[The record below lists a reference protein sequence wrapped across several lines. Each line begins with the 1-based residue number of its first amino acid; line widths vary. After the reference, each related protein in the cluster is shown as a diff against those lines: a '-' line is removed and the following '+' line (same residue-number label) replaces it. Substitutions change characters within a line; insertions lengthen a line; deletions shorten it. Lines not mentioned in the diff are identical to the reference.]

1 METAWSVFYGA
12 VGTLGMLHGIADAF
26 QIPYDQKMIFIWI
39 VLSSVIWGIAFGW
52 KRHRKYLFP
61 AAVGLFVWI
70 GLWRWKEIC
79 EGICRSMER
88 MTEAINA
95 YYQFSWD
102 TVQYVKTGG
111 ISTEQTAILVAGVF
125 VSGLLVG
132 GFLQKKG
139 RILLAVLFAFGF
151 LAPFLVGKVPEN
163 RTVWELLIG
172 IMGLLAMQ
180 TALPGKQRKIKFF
193 GTANGMLIGIA
204 AIAFVGSAFV
214 LEPLL
219 QTIFPPDSPKQKLV
233 LEELWQDIRRSTREN
248 VRTDIAAGG
257 IGNGDLSVADRL
269 EPGKEPQLKVTVGE
283 KPQTDLYLYGYIG
296 ADYNRKQWERMESS
310 ARDQLGRREALEE
323 RKGDV
328 YRWLKKKKDEKKL
341 SVEYE
346 DTEKAYEYL
355 PYGSKIRNEQEVWG
369 DTYVKGT
376 GKTTYTT
383 SFCELSE
390 ADWQERTGK
399 KCEEI
404 LRKTSEYDLFVSKQY
419 LKIDAEQK
427 KKLQQIP
434 LEGETL
440 FEISA
445 AMEQWLG
452 AHTSYSLSPGK
463 VPWGKEYVEYFLFEN
478 KKGYCVHYATA
489 ATLLFRSH
497 DIPARFV
504 SGYLIGKEQ
513 WKTSDDG
520 TYQVTVTGADAHAW
534 TEIYTGDGIWI
545 PVELTPTYGRDDTS
559 KAHGT
564 DLANVSPEVSG
575 EDSQRVSSDSQMAE
589 SNIPKEHETGT
600 KEANDKNVENQQ
612 QGTEKNAATNVDVE
626 KEDNGTKSNLL
637 IKRIKQLLLF
647 ILMSIISFGAWRF
660 YKVQQRQGIFA
671 KNRNEK
677 AQKIF
682 FSLYEVLRFAGMA
695 ENDCLGDE
703 FGQEAKKV
711 CDKMEVQIKVAQQ
724 TALKAWYSGGT
735 ISDKEE
741 RELCRTYRNVCRLIS
756 EKLTFREKILFYF
769 TKCFL

>member
-1 METAWSVFYGA
+1 
-12 VGTLGMLHGIADAF
+12 
-26 QIPYDQKMIFIWI
+26 
-39 VLSSVIWGIAFGW
+39 
-52 KRHRKYLFP
+52 
-61 AAVGLFVWI
+61 
-70 GLWRWKEIC
+70 
-79 EGICRSMER
+79 MER

-204 AIAFVGSAFV
+204 GKVPENRTVWELLIGIMGLLAMQTALPGKQRKIKFFGTANGMLIGIAALAFVGGACI

-296 ADYNRKQWERMESS
+296 ADYNRKQWERMESPQTDLYLYGYIGADYNRKQWERMESS

-376 GKTTYTT
+376 GRYL
-383 SFCELSE
+383 CE
-390 ADWQERTGK
+390 R
-399 KCEEI
+399 
-404 LRKTSEYDLFVSKQY
+404 
-419 LKIDAEQK
+419 
-427 KKLQQIP
+427 
-434 LEGETL
+434 
-440 FEISA
+440 
-445 AMEQWLG
+445 
-452 AHTSYSLSPGK
+452 
-463 VPWGKEYVEYFLFEN
+463 
-478 KKGYCVHYATA
+478 
-489 ATLLFRSH
+489 
-497 DIPARFV
+497 
-504 SGYLIGKEQ
+504 
-513 WKTSDDG
+513 
-520 TYQVTVTGADAHAW
+520 
-534 TEIYTGDGIWI
+534 
-545 PVELTPTYGRDDTS
+545 
-559 KAHGT
+559 
-564 DLANVSPEVSG
+564 
-575 EDSQRVSSDSQMAE
+575 
-589 SNIPKEHETGT
+589 
-600 KEANDKNVENQQ
+600 
-612 QGTEKNAATNVDVE
+612 
-626 KEDNGTKSNLL
+626 
-637 IKRIKQLLLF
+637 
-647 ILMSIISFGAWRF
+647 
-660 YKVQQRQGIFA
+660 
-671 KNRNEK
+671 NR
-677 AQKIF
+677 
-682 FSLYEVLRFAGMA
+682 
-695 ENDCLGDE
+695 ENDVYDFFLR
-703 FGQEAKKV
+703 
-711 CDKMEVQIKVAQQ
+711 
-724 TALKAWYSGGT
+724 T
-735 ISDKEE
+735 I
-741 RELCRTYRNVCRLIS
+741 RG
-756 EKLTFREKILFYF
+756 
-769 TKCFL
+769 

>member
-1 METAWSVFYGA
+1 MQYMELAQEIIKEVKRVVIGK
-12 VGTLGMLHGIADAF
+12 DEC
-26 QIPYDQKMIFIWI
+26 IWKA
-39 VLSSVIWGIAFGW
+39 LA
-52 KRHRKYLFP
+52 
-61 AAVGLFVWI
+61 
-70 GLWRWKEIC
+70 
-79 EGICRSMER
+79 
-88 MTEAINA
+88 
-95 YYQFSWD
+95 
-102 TVQYVKTGG
+102 
-111 ISTEQTAILVAGVF
+111 AIL
-125 VSGLLVG
+125 
-132 GFLQKKG
+132 
-139 RILLAVLFAFGF
+139 
-151 LAPFLVGKVPEN
+151 
-163 RTVWELLIG
+163 
-172 IMGLLAMQ
+172 
-180 TALPGKQRKIKFF
+180 
-193 GTANGMLIGIA
+193 
-204 AIAFVGSAFV
+204 
-214 LEPLL
+214 
-219 QTIFPPDSPKQKLV
+219 
-233 LEELWQDIRRSTREN
+233 
-248 VRTDIAAGG
+248 AGG
-257 IGNGDLSVADRL
+257 HILIEDI
-269 EPGKEPQLKVTVGE
+269 PGV
-283 KPQTDLYLYGYIG
+283 
-296 ADYNRKQWERMESS
+296 
-310 ARDQLGRREALEE
+310 
-323 RKGDV
+323 
-328 YRWLKKKKDEKKL
+328 
-341 SVEYE
+341 
-346 DTEKAYEYL
+346 
-355 PYGSKIRNEQEVWG
+355 
-369 DTYVKGT
+369 
-376 GKTTYTT
+376 GKTTLALALAKSMGLDWKRVQFTPDILPSDLVGFSMYQKERDQFVYQAGAVMCNLFLADELNRT
-383 SFCELSE
+383 SPKTQSALLEVMEEGTVTVDQVTREVPKPFFVIATENPMGSTGTQMLPESQLDRFMICMTMGYPDIRYEIEIVKGNQKRQSE
-390 ADWQERTGK
+390 RLVHSVISASMIQQMQEYVEEIYVHDRVYQYIGSLIQMTREHPMIAYGVSPRGTIALAK
-399 KCEEI
+399 MAKATAFLHGREYCTPKDVQDVFLAVTAHRISLNAKARAQRVDKEEI

>member
-1 METAWSVFYGA
+1 MQYMELAQDIIKEVKRVVIGK
-12 VGTLGMLHGIADAF
+12 DEC
-26 QIPYDQKMIFIWI
+26 IWKA
-39 VLSSVIWGIAFGW
+39 LA
-52 KRHRKYLFP
+52 
-61 AAVGLFVWI
+61 
-70 GLWRWKEIC
+70 
-79 EGICRSMER
+79 
-88 MTEAINA
+88 
-95 YYQFSWD
+95 
-102 TVQYVKTGG
+102 
-111 ISTEQTAILVAGVF
+111 AIL
-125 VSGLLVG
+125 
-132 GFLQKKG
+132 
-139 RILLAVLFAFGF
+139 
-151 LAPFLVGKVPEN
+151 
-163 RTVWELLIG
+163 
-172 IMGLLAMQ
+172 
-180 TALPGKQRKIKFF
+180 
-193 GTANGMLIGIA
+193 
-204 AIAFVGSAFV
+204 
-214 LEPLL
+214 
-219 QTIFPPDSPKQKLV
+219 
-233 LEELWQDIRRSTREN
+233 
-248 VRTDIAAGG
+248 AGG
-257 IGNGDLSVADRL
+257 HILIEDI
-269 EPGKEPQLKVTVGE
+269 PGV
-283 KPQTDLYLYGYIG
+283 
-296 ADYNRKQWERMESS
+296 
-310 ARDQLGRREALEE
+310 
-323 RKGDV
+323 
-328 YRWLKKKKDEKKL
+328 
-341 SVEYE
+341 
-346 DTEKAYEYL
+346 
-355 PYGSKIRNEQEVWG
+355 
-369 DTYVKGT
+369 
-376 GKTTYTT
+376 GKTTLALALAKSMGLDWKRVQCTPDILPSDLVGFSMYQKERDQFVYQAGAVMCNLFLADELNRT
-383 SFCELSE
+383 SPKTQSALLEVMEEGTVTVDQVTREVPKPFFVIATENPMGSTGTQMLPESQLDRFMICMTMGYPDIRYEIEIVKGNQKRQSE
-390 ADWQERTGK
+390 RLVHSVISASMLQRMQEYVEEIYVHDRVYQYIGSLIQMTREHPMIAYGVSPRGTIALAK
-399 KCEEI
+399 MAKATAFLHGREYCTPKDVQDVFLAVTAHRISLNAKARAQRVDKEEI

-452 AHTSYSLSPGK
+452 AHISYSLSPGK

-504 SGYLIGKEQ
+504 SGCLIGKEQ

-575 EDSQRVSSDSQMAE
+575 EDSQRVSSDSQMTE
-589 SNIPKEHETGT
+589 SNIPKEYESGT

-626 KEDNGTKSNLL
+626 KEDNGTKRNLL
-637 IKRIKQLLLF
+637 IKRIKQLLLL

-682 FSLYEVLRFAGMA
+682 SSLYEVLRFAGMA
-695 ENDCLGDE
+695 ENDCLGDG

-711 CDKMEVQIKVAQQ
+711 CDKMEVQIKAAQQ
-724 TALKAWYSGGT
+724 TALKAWYSGDT
-735 ISDKEE
+735 ISAKEE
-741 RELCRTYRNVCRLIS
+741 RELCRTYRNVCRLIA

>member
-1 METAWSVFYGA
+1 MQYMELAQDIIKEVKRVVIGK
-12 VGTLGMLHGIADAF
+12 DEC
-26 QIPYDQKMIFIWI
+26 IWKA
-39 VLSSVIWGIAFGW
+39 LA
-52 KRHRKYLFP
+52 
-61 AAVGLFVWI
+61 
-70 GLWRWKEIC
+70 
-79 EGICRSMER
+79 
-88 MTEAINA
+88 
-95 YYQFSWD
+95 
-102 TVQYVKTGG
+102 
-111 ISTEQTAILVAGVF
+111 AIL
-125 VSGLLVG
+125 
-132 GFLQKKG
+132 
-139 RILLAVLFAFGF
+139 
-151 LAPFLVGKVPEN
+151 
-163 RTVWELLIG
+163 
-172 IMGLLAMQ
+172 
-180 TALPGKQRKIKFF
+180 
-193 GTANGMLIGIA
+193 
-204 AIAFVGSAFV
+204 
-214 LEPLL
+214 
-219 QTIFPPDSPKQKLV
+219 
-233 LEELWQDIRRSTREN
+233 
-248 VRTDIAAGG
+248 AGG
-257 IGNGDLSVADRL
+257 HIL
-269 EPGKEPQLKVTVGE
+269 
-283 KPQTDLYLYGYIG
+283 I
-296 ADYNRKQWERMESS
+296 
-310 ARDQLGRREALEE
+310 
-323 RKGDV
+323 
-328 YRWLKKKKDEKKL
+328 
-341 SVEYE
+341 E
-346 DTEKAYEYL
+346 DI
-355 PYGSKIRNEQEVWG
+355 PRV
-369 DTYVKGT
+369 
-376 GKTTYTT
+376 GKTTLALALAKSMGLDWKRVQFTPDILPSDLVGFSMYQKERDQFVYQAGAVMCNLFLADELNRT
-383 SFCELSE
+383 SPKTQSALLEVMEEGTVTVDQVTREVPKPFFVIATENPMGSTGTQMLPESQLDRFMICMTMGYPDIRHEIEIVKGNQKRQSE
-390 ADWQERTGK
+390 RLVHSVISASMLQQMQEYVEEIYVHDRVYQYIGSLIQMTREHPMIAYGVSPRGTIALAK
-399 KCEEI
+399 MAKATAFLHGREYCTPKDVQDVFLAVTAHRISLNAKARAQRVDKEEI

>member
-1 METAWSVFYGA
+1 MQYMELAQDIIKEVKRVVIGK
-12 VGTLGMLHGIADAF
+12 DEC
-26 QIPYDQKMIFIWI
+26 IWKA
-39 VLSSVIWGIAFGW
+39 LA
-52 KRHRKYLFP
+52 
-61 AAVGLFVWI
+61 
-70 GLWRWKEIC
+70 
-79 EGICRSMER
+79 
-88 MTEAINA
+88 
-95 YYQFSWD
+95 
-102 TVQYVKTGG
+102 
-111 ISTEQTAILVAGVF
+111 AIL
-125 VSGLLVG
+125 
-132 GFLQKKG
+132 
-139 RILLAVLFAFGF
+139 
-151 LAPFLVGKVPEN
+151 
-163 RTVWELLIG
+163 
-172 IMGLLAMQ
+172 
-180 TALPGKQRKIKFF
+180 
-193 GTANGMLIGIA
+193 
-204 AIAFVGSAFV
+204 
-214 LEPLL
+214 
-219 QTIFPPDSPKQKLV
+219 
-233 LEELWQDIRRSTREN
+233 
-248 VRTDIAAGG
+248 AGG
-257 IGNGDLSVADRL
+257 HILIEDI
-269 EPGKEPQLKVTVGE
+269 PGV
-283 KPQTDLYLYGYIG
+283 
-296 ADYNRKQWERMESS
+296 
-310 ARDQLGRREALEE
+310 
-323 RKGDV
+323 
-328 YRWLKKKKDEKKL
+328 
-341 SVEYE
+341 
-346 DTEKAYEYL
+346 
-355 PYGSKIRNEQEVWG
+355 
-369 DTYVKGT
+369 
-376 GKTTYTT
+376 GKTTLALALAKSMGLDWKRVQFTPDILPSDLVGFSMYQKERDQFVYQAGAVMCNLFLADELNRT
-383 SFCELSE
+383 SPKTQSALLEVMEEGTVTVDQVTREVPKPFFVIATENPMGSTGTQMLPESQLDRFMICMTMGYPDIRHEIEIVKGNQKRQSE
-390 ADWQERTGK
+390 RLVHSVISASMLQQMQEYVEEIYVHDRVYQYIGSLIQMTREHPMIAYGVSPRGTIALAK
-399 KCEEI
+399 MAKATAFLHGREYCTPKDVQDVFLAVTAHRISLNAKARAQRVDKEEI

-695 ENDCLGDE
+695 ENDCIGDE